1 MRVLSARIALLFAA
15 LLLGACAAAPRV
27 MQYNP
32 EGSTQTDVL
41 TWPAVPAVPR
51 LEFAGQLLGEQNFV
65 LEDDSE
71 GAGRTFLR
79 WLVGLGKRGRQI
91 SQLVRPQS
99 GVVDSQ
105 GRILVTD
112 AGRPSVFVFDEAGA
126 KFDLWREAEA
136 GIDFVSPVGIA
147 ELGAGEFLVAD
158 AELGD
163 VFVLSHDGTPLRRFA
178 TTDVQ
183 RPTGLD
189 VDIGAGRVYI
199 ADKDARLIKVFS
211 TSGTLLRTIGEPG
224 DVAGTLNAPMHVR
237 VVGGKLYVSDALNAH
252 VLIYATGSGELLG
265 QVGQRGL
272 YVGNMVRPKGVSV
285 DSDGNIYVVES
296 YYDHLLVYD
305 DAGQFLLPVGG
316 TGSEAGHFLLPAGAW
331 SDDQDRIFVAD
342 MFNGRVV
349 IFRYI
354 GSES

>member
-1 MRVLSARIALLFAA
+1 MSARIAVLFVA
-15 LLLGACAAAPRV
+15 LSLGACAAAPRV
-27 MQYNP
+27 MQYYP
-32 EGSTQTDVL
+32 EGSTQADIL
-41 TWPAVPAVPR
+41 SWPAMPAVPR
-51 LEFAGQLLGEQNFV
+51 LEFVGQLQGEQNFV

-71 GAGRTFLR
+71 SAGRSLLR
-79 WLVGLGKRGRQI
+79 WLVGLGKRGRQV

-112 AGRPSVFVFDEAGA
+112 AGRPSVFVFDEAA
-126 KFDLWREAEA
+126 ATFEVWREAEA
-136 GIDFVSPVGIA
+136 GVDFVSPVGIA

-178 TTDVQ
+178 TNDVQ

-189 VDIGAGRVYI
+189 VDMSAGRVYI

-224 DVAGTLNAPMHVR
+224 DVTGTLNAPMHVR
-237 VVGGKLYVSDALNAH
+237 VVGGQLYVSDALNAH
-252 VLIYATGSGELLG
+252 VLIYATGTGELLG

-272 YVGNMVRPKGVSV
+272 YIGNMVRPKGVSI

-305 DAGQFLLPVGG
+305 AAGQFLLPVGG
-316 TGSEAGHFLLPAGAW
+316 TGTGIGEFFLPAGSW
-331 SDDQDRIFVAD
+331 SDAQDRIFVAD
-342 MFNGRVV
+342 MFNGRVIV
-349 IFRYI
+349 FRYVRAD
-354 GSES
+354 S